1 MKHIK
6 RLLIYVA
13 TLSSLYMAGETVSN
27 AQEADTLAI
36 PEGYMLADSVAI
48 VPSPR
53 ADLSLQGKDIFSV
66 MPSKDA
72 GDAADVRINQS
83 GLIRNSLEN
92 HIRGN
97 AGRTIDGYRVRI
109 FFDNRQSARSDSEEM
124 EKKFSA
130 AHPDIP
136 VYRSYVNPYFKVTV
150 GDFRTKSEAMML
162 LRSIVNEF
170 PTAFVVKENI
180 NQTIKLIELP
190 TQELEQRIRKELEEN
205 PVLDENTS
213 NDRDEEEDGPRE
225 VSLSDYKED
234 DSIPSY
240 KLRVNN
246 YGKDERPQ
254 YNTFSVK
261 ESFTQSLMDQLGFRN
276 LTEHQHAVAA
286 FIIGSLDDDGYLR
299 RSIESLVDDL
309 AFRAGIETD
318 EKEVTDMLKI
328 IQEFD
333 PAGVG
338 ARDLRECLLLQIR
351 TLKQTPEVINAT
363 KILTDYFTEFT
374 NKHFQKI
381 IARMGITEEEMKAAM
396 AKILKLN
403 PSPGGQIDD
412 SYNDQAQQI
421 VPDFVLTLENG
432 DLKLTM
438 PRFSIPELRV
448 NKKYADIL
456 MEAAN
461 SSEREKKEAA
471 TFVKKKLDSAKWFV
485 EAIKQR
491 HNTLEST
498 MKAIIDY
505 QHDYFMDG
513 DESHLKPM
521 VLKDIAERTGFDIS
535 TISRVVNS
543 KYIETHF
550 GIYSLK
556 YFFSEGLENQEGE
569 EVSTR
574 ELKKALQEC
583 VDNED
588 KHHPLTDDQLV
599 SVMSSKG
606 YKVARRTIA
615 KYRDQ
620 LNIPKARLRKEL

>member
-1 MKHIK
+1 MLKQGLELK
-6 RLLIYVA
+6 Q
-13 TLSSLYMAGETVSN
+13 TQKLS
-27 AQEADTLAI
+27 
-36 PEGYMLADSVAI
+36 P
-48 VPSPR
+48 
-53 ADLSLQGKDIFSV
+53 LQI
-66 MPSKDA
+66 
-72 GDAADVRINQS
+72 
-83 GLIRNSLEN
+83 
-92 HIRGN
+92 
-97 AGRTIDGYRVRI
+97 
-109 FFDNRQSARSDSEEM
+109 
-124 EKKFSA
+124 
-130 AHPDIP
+130 
-136 VYRSYVNPYFKVTV
+136 
-150 GDFRTKSEAMML
+150 
-162 LRSIVNEF
+162 
-170 PTAFVVKENI
+170 
-180 NQTIKLIELP
+180 QTIKLIELP

-205 PVLDENTS
+205 PVLDENTA
-213 NDRDEEEDGPRE
+213 NDRDDEEDGPRE
-225 VSLSDYKED
+225 VSLSEYKED

-246 YGKDERPQ
+246 YSKDERPQ

-261 ESFTQSLMDQLGFRN
+261 ESFTQSLMDQLGFRS
-276 LTEHQHAVAA
+276 LSEHQHSVAA

-299 RSIESLVDDL
+299 RDIESLVDDL

-318 EKEVTDMLKI
+318 EKEVLSMLKI
-328 IQEFD
+328 IQEFE

-338 ARDLRECLLLQIR
+338 ARDLRECLLLQIK
-351 TLKQTPEVINAT
+351 TFKQTQDVINAT
-363 KILTDYFTEFT
+363 RILQDFFTEFT

-381 IARMGITEEEMKAAM
+381 ISRMGITEDEMKAAM
-396 AKILKLN
+396 SKILKLN

-421 VPDFVLTLENG
+421 VPDFILTLEDG
-432 DLKLTM
+432 ELKLTM
-438 PRFSIPELRV
+438 PRFSIPELKV

-456 MEAAN
+456 MDAAN

-498 MKAIIDY
+498 MKAIIEY
-505 QHDYFMDG
+505 QHDYFIDG

-521 VLKDIAERTGFDIS
+521 VLKDIAEKTGFDIS

-556 YFFSEGLENQEGE
+556 YFFSEGLENQDGE

-583 VDNED
+583 VDNEN
-588 KHHPLTDDQLV
+588 KRKPLTDDQLV
-599 SVMSSKG
+599 DAMTQKG